1 MGVFGSCW
9 NASQPL
15 EADCCMEDSVV
26 VAEPVAETCDLQV
39 EVGDPCT
46 EAVVGTAEMV
56 RNNCT
61 DCSLQEHLS
70 EFVESPVA

>member
-1 MGVFGSCW
+1 MGVFGSYW
-9 NASQPL
+9 NASQPS

-26 VAEPVAETCDLQV
+26 VAEPVAETCDLLV
-39 EVGDPCT
+39 EVPCT
-46 EAVVGTAEMV
+46 ELDVGTAEMV